1 MAPNFGDGAK
11 NPDSRGEK
19 NDMFKGLILGILLG
33 VVLIAGGVY
42 FYFSSGRAPVATS
55 APPMP
60 LERTLA
66 GIGLHAYLD
75 KLPHPEPQVPA
86 DEANLISGAKVYK
99 ENCAVCHGLPGEP
112 KSAVALGMYPPPPQ
126 LFQGTGVTDDD
137 AWESYWKVENGIR
150 MTGMPGFKGRLTDP
164 QIWQVTVL
172 VKNADKISDAVKKE
186 LAAGASAPMSMAVP
200 ENKPSPSPVKK
211 K

>member
-1 MAPNFGDGAK
+1 ML
-11 NPDSRGEK
+11 
-19 NDMFKGLILGILLG
+19 KGLILGILLG

-60 LERTLA
+60 FEKTLA
-66 GIGLHAYLD
+66 KMGQQAYLD

-86 DEANLISGAKVYK
+86 DEANLISGAKIYK

-112 KSAVALGMYPPPPQ
+112 KSAIALGMYPPPPQ

-150 MTGMPGFKGRLTDP
+150 MTGMPGFKGRLTEP

-186 LAAGASAPMSMAVP
+186 LAAGASAPMSMAAP
-200 ENKPSPSPVKK
+200 ESKPSPSPAKK

>member
-1 MAPNFGDGAK
+1 
-11 NPDSRGEK
+11 
-19 NDMFKGLILGILLG
+19 MFKGLILGVLLG
-33 VVLIAGGVY
+33 LLLVAGGVY

-55 APPMP
+55 AAPMP
-60 LERTLA
+60 MERA
-66 GIGLHAYLD
+66 FARIGLHAYLN

-99 ENCAVCHGLPGEP
+99 EQCAVCHGLPNEP
-112 KSAVALGMYPPPPQ
+112 KGAIQSGMFPVPPQ
-126 LFQGTGVTDDD
+126 LFKGTGVTDDD

-150 MTGMPGFKGRLTDP
+150 MTGMPGFKGQLTES

-186 LAAGASAPMSMAVP
+186 LAAGASTPMSMAMP
-200 ENKPSPSPVKK
+200 ESKPATTPKK